1 MRQKATPVSLNKFGK
16 VFDCEVKSEHV
27 IEMQLLG
34 NKAQLKPSL
43 PLESGKIDVKVLN
56 VRILLHLDSGI
67 ETIDAD
73 VDAVDET

>member
-1 MRQKATPVSLNKFGK
+1 
-16 VFDCEVKSEHV
+16 
-27 IEMQLLG
+27 MQFLG

-43 PLESGKIDVKVLN
+43 SLESGQIDVKVLN